1 MFVVLIQSR
10 LGLRDAFFVNGDN
23 AVEAM
28 KEASDIMIRENIH
41 PSVVTVLPAKESRFL
56 SYLFPKDVKTD
67 ATLIRDFLLGNV
79 RTVRMSYELT
89 ERLEKEGN
97 AEAEQGTEQAAEEC
111 QQDMLLLQRMRRFLH
126 EDADE

>member
-23 AVEAM
+23 
-28 KEASDIMIRENIH
+28 
-41 PSVVTVLPAKESRFL
+41 
-56 SYLFPKDVKTD
+56 
-67 ATLIRDFLLGNV
+67 NV

-111 QQDMLLLQRMRRFLH
+111 QQDTLLLRRMRRFLH
-126 EDADE
+126 EDADK